1 MIKLTEIAE
10 ALGIKPESQSLQTS
24 QPTLQVVGETPAAV
38 KTLTKEEKKSLY
50 DLVNNYNEYGKVLY
64 EYHQLMKVA
73 ENIDKI
79 SQYAE
84 TYALN
89 ECGDWMQE
97 NTAIRHFKELKKMS
111 EAFKKN
117 AAKCQQQNNE
127 MVSLYEDMGNILEK
141 YFEIKSH

>member
-10 ALGIKPESQSLQTS
+10 TLGIKNQSQSS
-24 QPTLQVVGETPAAV
+24 QPVPQAVGESPAAV
-38 KTLTKEEKKSLY
+38 KTLTKEEKKALY
-50 DLVNNYNEYGKVLY
+50 ELVHNYNEYGKVLY

-97 NTAIRHFKELKKMS
+97 NTAIRHFKEMKKMS

>member
-1 MIKLTEIAE
+1 MIKLAEIAE
-10 ALGIKPESQSLQTS
+10 TLGIKPQQQTAP
-24 QPTLQVVGETPAAV
+24 QPTQPVGESPAPI
-38 KTLTKEEKKSLY
+38 KTLTKEEKKALY
-50 DLVNNYNEYGKVLY
+50 ELVNNYNEYGKVLY

-97 NTAIRHFKELKKMS
+97 NTAIRHFKDLKRMS

-117 AAKCQQQNNE
+117 STKCQQQNSE

-141 YFEIKSH
+141 YFEIKAPNK

>member
-10 ALGIKPESQSLQTS
+10 TLGIKNQPQSQHPVPQT
-24 QPTLQVVGETPAAV
+24 VGESPAPV
-38 KTLTKEEKKSLY
+38 KTLTKEEKKALY
-50 DLVNNYNEYGKVLY
+50 ELVQNYNEYGKVLY

>member
-10 ALGIKPESQSLQTS
+10 TLGIKNQSQSS
-24 QPTLQVVGETPAAV
+24 QPVPQAVGESPAAV
-38 KTLTKEEKKSLY
+38 KTLTKEEKKALY
-50 DLVNNYNEYGKVLY
+50 ELVHNYNEYGKVLY

-117 AAKCQQQNNE
+117 ASKCQQQNNE

>member
-1 MIKLTEIAE
+1 MIKLSEIAE
-10 ALGIKPESQSLQTS
+10 TLGLKQQPHSAPQQS
-24 QPTLQVVGETPAAV
+24 QVVGESPAVV
-38 KTLTKEEKKSLY
+38 KTLTKEEKKALY
-50 DLVNNYNEYGKVLY
+50 ELVNNYNEYGKVLY
-64 EYHQLMKVA
+64 EYHQLMKIA

-97 NTAIRHFKELKKMS
+97 NTAIRHFKDLKRMS

-117 AAKCQQQNNE
+117 STKCQQQNSE

-141 YFEIKSH
+141 YFEIKAPNK

>member
-10 ALGIKPESQSLQTS
+10 TLGIKNQPQSP
-24 QPTLQVVGETPAAV
+24 QPVPQAVGESPAAV
-38 KTLTKEEKKSLY
+38 KTLTKEEKKALY
-50 DLVNNYNEYGKVLY
+50 ELVHNYNEYGKVLY

>member
-10 ALGIKPESQSLQTS
+10 TLGIKNQPQSP
-24 QPTLQVVGETPAAV
+24 QPVPQVVGESPAPV
-38 KTLTKEEKKSLY
+38 KTLTKEEKKALY
-50 DLVNNYNEYGKVLY
+50 ELVSNYNEYGKVLY

-73 ENIDKI
+73 ENINKI
-79 SQYAE
+79 TEYAE

-141 YFEIKSH
+141 YFEIKSN

>member
-1 MIKLTEIAE
+1 MIKLAEIAE
-10 ALGIKPESQSLQTS
+10 TLGIKQEQQSVHQQS
-24 QPTLQVVGETPAAV
+24 QVVAENPAPV
-38 KTLTKEEKKSLY
+38 KTLTKEEKKALY
-50 DLVNNYNEYGKVLY
+50 ELVHNYNEYGKVLY

-84 TYALN
+84 TYVLN

-97 NTAIRHFKELKKMS
+97 NTAIRHFKDLKKMS

-117 AAKCQQQNNE
+117 ASKCQQQNNE

-141 YFEIKSH
+141 YFEIKDN

>member
-10 ALGIKPESQSLQTS
+10 ALGITQQPQSPPVS
-24 QPTLQVVGETPAAV
+24 PQVVGESPAAV
-38 KTLTKEEKKSLY
+38 KTLTKEEKKALY
-50 DLVNNYNEYGKVLY
+50 ELVHNYNEYGKVLY
-64 EYHQLMKVA
+64 EYHQLMKIA

-117 AAKCQQQNNE
+117 ASKCQQQNNK

>member
-1 MIKLTEIAE
+1 MIKLAEIAE
-10 ALGIKPESQSLQTS
+10 TLGIKPQQQSIPQ
-24 QPTLQVVGETPAAV
+24 QPQVVAETPAPV
-38 KTLTKEEKKSLY
+38 KTLTKEEKKALY
-50 DLVNNYNEYGKVLY
+50 ELVNNYNEYGKVLY
-64 EYHQLMKVA
+64 EYHQLMKIA

-97 NTAIRHFKELKKMS
+97 NTAIRHFKDLKRMS

-117 AAKCQQQNNE
+117 SAKCQQQNSE

-141 YFEIKSH
+141 YFEIKAPNK

>member
-10 ALGIKPESQSLQTS
+10 TLGIKNQPQSPQPVPQT
-24 QPTLQVVGETPAAV
+24 VGESPAPV
-38 KTLTKEEKKSLY
+38 KTLTKEEKKALY
-50 DLVNNYNEYGKVLY
+50 ELVHNYNEYGKVLY

-141 YFEIKSH
+141 YFEIKSN

>member
-1 MIKLTEIAE
+1 MIKLKTLIEENA
-10 ALGIKPESQSLQTS
+10 ASVVNQQSVSAESQKMTREDKKQLS
-24 QPTLQVVGETPAAV
+24 QMVAE
-38 KTLTKEEKKSLY
+38 
-50 DLVNNYNEYGKVLY
+50 YNEYGKVLY
-64 EYHQLMKVA
+64 EYHQLMKIA

-84 TYALN
+84 TYAVN

-97 NTAIRHFKELKKMS
+97 NTAIRHFKDLKRMS

-117 AAKCQQQNNE
+117 AAKCQQQNSE

-141 YFEIKSH
+141 YFEIKNH

>member
-10 ALGIKPESQSLQTS
+10 TLGIKNQSQSS
-24 QPTLQVVGETPAAV
+24 QPVPRAVGESPAAV
-38 KTLTKEEKKSLY
+38 KTLTKEEKKALY
-50 DLVNNYNEYGKVLY
+50 ELVHNYNEYGKVLY

>member
-10 ALGIKPESQSLQTS
+10 ALGITQQPQSPPVS
-24 QPTLQVVGETPAAV
+24 PQVVGESPAAV
-38 KTLTKEEKKSLY
+38 KTLTKEEKKALY
-50 DLVNNYNEYGKVLY
+50 ELVHNYNEYGKVLY
-64 EYHQLMKVA
+64 EYHQLMKIA

>member
-10 ALGIKPESQSLQTS
+10 TLGIKNQPQSP
-24 QPTLQVVGETPAAV
+24 QPVPQAVGESPAAV
-38 KTLTKEEKKSLY
+38 KTLTKEEKKALY
-50 DLVNNYNEYGKVLY
+50 ELVHNYNEYGKVLY

-111 EAFKKN
+111 ETFKKN

>member
-10 ALGIKPESQSLQTS
+10 TLGIKNQSQSS
-24 QPTLQVVGETPAAV
+24 QPVPQAVGESPAAV
-38 KTLTKEEKKSLY
+38 KTLTKEEKKALY
-50 DLVNNYNEYGKVLY
+50 ELVHNYNEYGKVLY

-117 AAKCQQQNNE
+117 AAKCQQQNTE

>member
-1 MIKLTEIAE
+1 MIKLIEIAE
-10 ALGIKPESQSLQTS
+10 ALGIKQQPQSPPPS
-24 QPTLQVVGETPAAV
+24 PQPVGESPAPI
-38 KTLTKEEKKSLY
+38 KTLTKEEKKALY
-50 DLVNNYNEYGKVLY
+50 ELVNNYNEYGKVLY

-97 NTAIRHFKELKKMS
+97 NTAIRHFKDLKRMS
-111 EAFKKN
+111 ETFKKN
-117 AAKCQQQNNE
+117 AAKCQQQNSE

-141 YFEIKSH
+141 YFEIKDSNK

>member
-10 ALGIKPESQSLQTS
+10 ALGITQQPQS
-24 QPTLQVVGETPAAV
+24 PPPVPQVVGESPVAV
-38 KTLTKEEKKSLY
+38 KTLTKEEKKALY
-50 DLVNNYNEYGKVLY
+50 ELVNNYNEYGKVLY

-97 NTAIRHFKELKKMS
+97 NTAIRHFKDLKRMS

-117 AAKCQQQNNE
+117 STKCQQQNSE

-141 YFEIKSH
+141 YFEIKAPNK

>member
-10 ALGIKPESQSLQTS
+10 TLGIKNQSQSS
-24 QPTLQVVGETPAAV
+24 QPVPQAVGESPAAV
-38 KTLTKEEKKSLY
+38 KTLTKEEKKALY
-50 DLVNNYNEYGKVLY
+50 ELVHNYNEYGKVLY

-111 EAFKKN
+111 ETFKKN

>member
-10 ALGIKPESQSLQTS
+10 TLGIKNQSQSS
-24 QPTLQVVGETPAAV
+24 QPVPQAVGESPAAV
-38 KTLTKEEKKSLY
+38 KTLTKEEKKALY
-50 DLVNNYNEYGKVLY
+50 ELVHNYNEYGKVLY

-97 NTAIRHFKELKKMS
+97 NTAIRHFKDLKRMS
-111 EAFKKN
+111 ETFKKN
-117 AAKCQQQNNE
+117 AAKCQQQNSE

-141 YFEIKSH
+141 YFEIKDPNK

>member
-10 ALGIKPESQSLQTS
+10 ALGITQQPQS
-24 QPTLQVVGETPAAV
+24 PPPIHQVVGESPAAV
-38 KTLTKEEKKSLY
+38 KTLTKEEKKALY
-50 DLVNNYNEYGKVLY
+50 ELVNNYNEYGKVLY

-97 NTAIRHFKELKKMS
+97 NTAIRHFKDLKRMS
-111 EAFKKN
+111 ETFKKN
-117 AAKCQQQNNE
+117 AAKCQQQNSE

-141 YFEIKSH
+141 YFEIKDPNK

>member
-10 ALGIKPESQSLQTS
+10 TLGIKNQSQSS
-24 QPTLQVVGETPAAV
+24 QPVPQSVGESPAAV
-38 KTLTKEEKKSLY
+38 KTLTKEEKKALY
-50 DLVNNYNEYGKVLY
+50 ELVHNYNEYGKVLY

>member
-10 ALGIKPESQSLQTS
+10 ALGITQQPQSPPVS
-24 QPTLQVVGETPAAV
+24 PQVVGESPAAV
-38 KTLTKEEKKSLY
+38 KTLTKEEKKALY
-50 DLVNNYNEYGKVLY
+50 ELVHNYNEYGKVLY

-97 NTAIRHFKELKKMS
+97 NTAIRHFKDLKRMS
-111 EAFKKN
+111 ETFKKN
-117 AAKCQQQNNE
+117 AAKCQQQNSE

-141 YFEIKSH
+141 YFEIKNH

>member
-10 ALGIKPESQSLQTS
+10 ALGITQQPQSPPVS
-24 QPTLQVVGETPAAV
+24 PQVVGESPAAV
-38 KTLTKEEKKSLY
+38 KTLTKEEKKALY
-50 DLVNNYNEYGKVLY
+50 ELVHNYNEYGKVLY

-127 MVSLYEDMGNILEK
+127 IVSLYEDMGNILEK

>member
-1 MIKLTEIAE
+1 MIKLAEIAE
-10 ALGIKPESQSLQTS
+10 TLGIKPQQQTAS
-24 QPTLQVVGETPAAV
+24 QPTQPVGESPAPI
-38 KTLTKEEKKSLY
+38 KTLTKEEKKALY
-50 DLVNNYNEYGKVLY
+50 ELVNNYNEYGKVLY

-97 NTAIRHFKELKKMS
+97 NTAIRHFKDLKRMS
-111 EAFKKN
+111 ETFKKN
-117 AAKCQQQNNE
+117 AAKCQQQNSE

-141 YFEIKSH
+141 YFEIKDPNK

>member
-10 ALGIKPESQSLQTS
+10 ALGITQQPQSPPVSPQA
-24 QPTLQVVGETPAAV
+24 VGESPAAV
-38 KTLTKEEKKSLY
+38 KTLTKEEKKALY
-50 DLVNNYNEYGKVLY
+50 ELVHNYNEYGKVLY

>member
-10 ALGIKPESQSLQTS
+10 TLGIKNQPQSP
-24 QPTLQVVGETPAAV
+24 QPVPQVVGESPAPV
-38 KTLTKEEKKSLY
+38 KTLTKEEKKALY
-50 DLVNNYNEYGKVLY
+50 ELVSNYNEYGKVLY

-73 ENIDKI
+73 ENINKI
-79 SQYAE
+79 TEYAE

>member
-10 ALGIKPESQSLQTS
+10 TLGIKNQSQSS
-24 QPTLQVVGETPAAV
+24 QPVPQAVGESPAAV
-38 KTLTKEEKKSLY
+38 KTLTKEEKKALY
-50 DLVNNYNEYGKVLY
+50 ELVHNYNEYGKVLY

-141 YFEIKSH
+141 YFEIKSNWR

>member
-10 ALGIKPESQSLQTS
+10 TLGIKNQPQSPHPVPQT
-24 QPTLQVVGETPAAV
+24 VGESPAPV
-38 KTLTKEEKKSLY
+38 KTLTKEEKKALY
-50 DLVNNYNEYGKVLY
+50 ELVQNYNEYGKVLY

>member
-1 MIKLTEIAE
+1 MINLKEIAE
-10 ALGIKPESQSLQTS
+10 QLSIIQQPQSPPPS
-24 QPTLQVVGETPAAV
+24 PQVVGESPAPV
-38 KTLTKEEKKSLY
+38 KTLTREEKKALY
-50 DLVNNYNEYGKVLY
+50 ELVNNYNEYGKILY
-64 EYHQLMKVA
+64 EYHNLMKVA

-111 EAFKKN
+111 EAFKKT
-117 AAKCQQQNNE
+117 AEKCQQQNNE

-141 YFEIKSH
+141 YFEIKECN

>member
-10 ALGIKPESQSLQTS
+10 ALGITQQPQSPPPS
-24 QPTLQVVGETPAAV
+24 PQVVGESPVSV
-38 KTLTKEEKKSLY
+38 KTLTKEEKKALY
-50 DLVNNYNEYGKVLY
+50 ELVNNYNEYGKILY

-97 NTAIRHFKELKKMS
+97 NTAVRHFKELKKMS
-111 EAFKKN
+111 EAFKKT
-117 AAKCQQQNNE
+117 ASKCQQQNNE
-127 MVSLYEDMGNILEK
+127 MVSLYEDMGNILVK
-141 YFEIKSH
+141 YFEIKNN

>member
-10 ALGIKPESQSLQTS
+10 TLGIKNQPQSPHPVPQT
-24 QPTLQVVGETPAAV
+24 VGESPAPV
-38 KTLTKEEKKSLY
+38 KTLTKEEKKALY
-50 DLVNNYNEYGKVLY
+50 ELVHNYNEYGKVLY

>member
-1 MIKLTEIAE
+1 MIKLAEIAE
-10 ALGIKPESQSLQTS
+10 TLGIKPQQQTAP
-24 QPTLQVVGETPAAV
+24 QPTQPVGESPAPI
-38 KTLTKEEKKSLY
+38 KTLTKEEKKALY
-50 DLVNNYNEYGKVLY
+50 ELVNNYNEYGKVLY

-117 AAKCQQQNNE
+117 ASKCQQQNNCCF
-127 MVSLYEDMGNILEK
+127 Y
-141 YFEIKSH
+141 